1 MRLKRVS
8 ETGCLSSA
16 KQRGSGL
23 VEVLVSLALLAVGL
37 LGMMAS
43 HSAALRYTAMSQQSS
58 TAQWLVQDMAER
70 VRANLGRKPVDE
82 VFMLAYTA
90 HALSWAAQAAVP
102 LALEADCNTPI
113 SVCDVAGM
121 AQADV
126 AQWRAAVRTRL
137 PQGSVHLARL
147 SGSTLSLAVAW
158 RESANAAVTRAS
170 DACPVGLEVN
180 QAEVRCLVWQVH
192 L

>member
-1 MRLKRVS
+1 MGVCATGRLR
-8 ETGCLSSA
+8 SA
-16 KQRGSGL
+16 TQQGGGL

-43 HSAALRYTAMSQQSS
+43 HSAALRYTAMSQQRS
-58 TAQWLVQDMAER
+58 TAQWLLQDMAER
-70 VRANLGRKPVDE
+70 VLANLGRQPADE

-90 HALSWAAQAAVP
+90 QAASWAAQAAVP
-102 LALEADCNTPI
+102 QAVELACDTPT

-126 AQWRAAVRTRL
+126 AQWRVAVRARL
-137 PQGSVHLARL
+137 PQGSVHLARE
-147 SGSTLSLAVAW
+147 GNSTLRLAVAW
-158 RESANAAVTRAS
+158 RESANAAATRAS
-170 DACPVGLEVN
+170 DACPSGLEVSLP
-180 QAEVRCLVWQVH
+180 EVRCLVWQVQ